1 MTIEKDTLPN
11 SPSTVEKTVDFKL
24 PKDHILDHIEAKCK
38 KHGDIT
44 NATFVLTYGTVK
56 NGEKI
61 THTNLFCVQCLAEL
75 LQEFQKE
82 GKIETVEV
90 QQIIREMTDE
100 EKQERDKK
108 LKEIEALK
116 QRAKELK
123 EKNLSQ
129 AEINNAIGKY
139 TVEAVDAASLA
150 SVPSTIIAGDTFE
163 A

>member
-1 MTIEKDTLPN
+1 MTIEKDTLSQSN
-11 SPSTVEKTVDFKL
+11 TQNMPSDVEKNINFRL

-82 GKIETVEV
+82 GKIETVDV
-90 QQIIREMTDE
+90 QQFIREMTDE

-108 LKEIEALK
+108 IKELEDLK
-116 QRAKELK
+116 QKAMELK
-123 EKNLSQ
+123 EQNQSQ
-129 AEINNAIGKY
+129 AEVNRATEENI
-139 TVEAVDAASLA
+139 
-150 SVPSTIIAGDTFE
+150 
-163 A
+163 